1 MYKII
6 IHFSFLSGF
15 LPPQGWCQTNHVI
28 QRPQATSET
37 PDTPQSL
44 TRVKLWQIFIHLG
57 YVGAWLYRTVIVFMQ
72 EIIKVMIVINNR
84 SVLLLSI
91 NLCNVRLVTDLFQR
105 NMWYRMR
112 DWEVSIIRE
121 FGNSYQAL
129 MSSKYGGTIKCLSA
143 ATRPVQTILLTKH
156 ETY

>member
-6 IHFSFLSGF
+6 IHFSLLSGF
-15 LPPQGWCQTNHVI
+15 LPPWGRCQANHVI
-28 QRPQATSET
+28 QHPRVRTDTLT
-37 PDTPQSL
+37 PSQVWQYSQSL
-44 TRVKLWQIFIHLG
+44 TIV
-57 YVGAWLYRTVIVFMQ
+57 WLYFLWKSFV
-72 EIIKVMIVINNR
+72 EIIWVLNYIPIVINNG
-84 SVLLLSI
+84 SLLLLSI
-91 NLCNVRLVTDLFQR
+91 NLGNVRLVTDLFQR

-121 FGNSYQAL
+121 FGNSYRAL

-143 ATRPVQTILLTKH
+143 ATQPVQTILLTKH